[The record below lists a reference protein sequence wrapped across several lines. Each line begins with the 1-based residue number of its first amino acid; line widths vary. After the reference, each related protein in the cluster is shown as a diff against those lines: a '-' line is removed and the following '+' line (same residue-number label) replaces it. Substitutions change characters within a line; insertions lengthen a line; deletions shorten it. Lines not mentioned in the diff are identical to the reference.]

1 MLINLA
7 QAAPITPADLEVVEQ
22 RQKALLEQAQQQ
34 RDDLQNTTDLPTLP
48 LPVPDKGIHAC
59 HDVKRVVFQ
68 GAEHLSWS
76 VRDNLASSFQGR
88 CLTLSGI
95 NTLVRETTNAYITRG
110 YVTSQAWLPT
120 QDIAEGTLTIAVSE
134 GRVEGVSLDG

>member
-48 LPVPDKGIHAC
+48 LPVPDRENHAC
-59 HDVKRVVFQ
+59 HDVKHVVF
-68 GAEHLSWS
+68 
-76 VRDNLASSFQGR
+76 
-88 CLTLSGI
+88 
-95 NTLVRETTNAYITRG
+95 
-110 YVTSQAWLPT
+110 
-120 QDIAEGTLTIAVSE
+120 
-134 GRVEGVSLDG
+134 